1 MAWQYNGADFSEQDQ
16 WFGFIYRITNKQTGR
31 CYIGRKLFSKAKI
44 QAKTKTKKRKKLRV
58 VSDWQNYWGSSAE
71 LLADIALL
79 GEENFTREIIRLTTK
94 RGETNYYEALEILTS
109 GALLSDKYYNKWVS
123 LKLHKSSLA
132 HLSSSLHSS
141 KESPLPSKSSNGS
154 SPRPSAQ

>member
-1 MAWQYNGADFSEQDQ
+1 MAWQYQGVDFTEQNGDY
-16 WFGFIYRITNKQTGR
+16 FGFIYRITNTQTGR
-31 CYIGRKLFSKAKI
+31 IYIGRKLFTKARI

-58 VSDWQNYWGSSAE
+58 SNDWQNYWGSSAE
-71 LLADIALL
+71 LLADVALL

-109 GALLSDKYYNKWVS
+109 GALLSEKFYNKWVS

-132 HLSSSLHSS
+132 HLSSSSQ
-141 KESPLPSKSSNGS
+141 SPISAPPS
-154 SPRPSAQ
+154 

>member
-1 MAWQYNGADFSEQDQ
+1 MAWQYQGVDFTEQSDY
-16 WFGFIYRITNKQTGR
+16 FGFVYRITNKQTGR

-109 GALLSDKYYNKWVS
+109 GALLSDLFYNKWVS

-132 HLSSSLHSS
+132 HLSSSSQ
-141 KESPLPSKSSNGS
+141 SPNSVPPS
-154 SPRPSAQ
+154 